1 MKLRTIGERD
11 HTVDNVLAEN
21 LVRITTDLR
30 ESLFGPICVI
40 IITLHVKTI
49 FFGLIRIL
57 VVLGRLCFP
66 LLLLVGR
73 WNGFRRIARWR
84 RLQLDQTES
93 SSRCGNL
100 SRSLNSLLLLLHLLL
115 RVRLDLH
122 WIAIV
127 AYWVSK
133 LHIIVDIVDVLWSFC
148 LFILSPDFQ
157 EDNEWIEQVV
167 GILDH
172 FVCFPDALQLAMFLL
187 MKLLQLLGLSRWQG
201 LVAREPCYCIQ
212 QIWKVA
218 WIWNSW
224 RQFIFSWHVVQL
236 IPQFLEVIFQAQIV
250 VVLRVILEG
259 LNNFLVLSTFELLQQ
274 YISYFKIHEVCLVSH
289 FEYFLQFLFFGILA
303 NKVVIER
310 FLLVIL
316 ILQLLIESIS
326 EFASWKLQIVLNH
339 VLKRLNQL
347 FNLAILAELLENI

>member
-21 LVRITTDLR
+21 LVRIATDLR

-127 AYWVSK
+127 AY
-133 LHIIVDIVDVLWSFC
+133 
-148 LFILSPDFQ
+148 
-157 EDNEWIEQVV
+157 
-167 GILDH
+167 
-172 FVCFPDALQLAMFLL
+172 
-187 MKLLQLLGLSRWQG
+187 
-201 LVAREPCYCIQ
+201 
-212 QIWKVA
+212 
-218 WIWNSW
+218 
-224 RQFIFSWHVVQL
+224 
-236 IPQFLEVIFQAQIV
+236 
-250 VVLRVILEG
+250 
-259 LNNFLVLSTFELLQQ
+259 
-274 YISYFKIHEVCLVSH
+274 
-289 FEYFLQFLFFGILA
+289 
-303 NKVVIER
+303 
-310 FLLVIL
+310 
-316 ILQLLIESIS
+316 
-326 EFASWKLQIVLNH
+326 
-339 VLKRLNQL
+339 
-347 FNLAILAELLENI
+347 